1 MSVAGTDD
9 SSSIWS
15 RSGFK
20 DTFKRGRKPTSRRDS
35 DSNSASSATVERI
48 IPTLDGRRRSSTE
61 SSSALKVKKVLSGGR
76 RGRLGKIEGTS
87 TGTSSIQRPETSGG
101 HGHGH
106 DHRTSNEPFRAAY
119 DSPTEGPQAGGSEDY
134 TDDEGEDFNRPSRP
148 TLSPHQ
154 SHAGYLTLSS
164 PLINAETL
172 AISTSTRFANPSLQ
186 SLSDS
191 LQSRGTD
198 NLSPP
203 TTGTQRR
210 SPSPASRLRE
220 AFKPSKKAS
229 TASLSTESETSKSQA
244 NGGGGGGLGSLL
256 ASKGRKNDTSS
267 KVSLVPAAKVLEDRP
282 IVQEPSEKTPSPKKS
297 SATLRPIITAP
308 ATPPNIHGP
317 PIATVVTPPTPTDN
331 RHKRQISSPTA
342 GGEYS
347 SDATFEK
354 ESNFGSD
361 TASSSHS
368 PAAHRRVKSA
378 TLIPSK
384 LSNSVSAPLT
394 PALEEVKTPGGS
406 LIAGQAGQ
414 AGQGP
419 GGGFFSSMFSAAQ
432 NAANSLSN
440 TIASNTGN
448 TRSRSGTASSDPT
461 KEGGEEVI
469 LPPGSQKEPTKPGER
484 RQLAVETL
492 GSGNLSLSH
501 LGISESLEVSPMT
514 SNVDLDGGIRNDE
527 LAAKAEDDAAA
538 KAVSVAYSEKPNEGK
553 VASVAPSVA
562 ETTRTAEENTP
573 GRVPAEPET
582 SSIKR
587 AGSVR
592 SRLSGR
598 RRRTRGSSAA
608 TGIVAPL
615 IQGPGGTP
623 AQRLTGFAV
632 ANPKRNRDFHNLFR
646 SVPDDD
652 YLIEDYSAAL
662 QREILLHGRLYISEG
677 HICFSSNIL
686 GWVTNLVMSF
696 DEVISVEKK
705 STAMIF
711 QNGIVIQTLQAR
723 NVFASL
729 LSRDLTYDLIIS
741 IWKISHPNLKSS
753 LNGAPVEGIGT
764 GDKTEKAGSVIE
776 DGSASEEIY
785 DEDEEDDDDERDG
798 SFMDANDV
806 STVGSEIGDAT
817 KAVIRKASAA
827 AVGAPANGGTVKPSE
842 VTESTLPGA
851 TATADFPGA
860 ATHEPTDCGDQS
872 AHHEKVLIDTTI
884 PAPLGKIYSL
894 MFGPASG
901 AFMRRWLIEDQKSL
915 ELQLDDDK
923 KGLGADC
930 KSMTYS
936 YIKPLGGS
944 IGPKQTR
951 CMISQNLEQFDL
963 EKAVTVACS
972 TQNPDVPS
980 GNVFMVK
987 TRYCLMWG
995 PGNSTRLISTCTIE
1009 WSGKS
1014 WLKGPIEKGANDGQ
1028 MAYAKDLVIALRN
1041 AVSVKEK
1048 SKTGLKGR
1056 NKGGKRRKEAMD
1068 ESNSFRD
1075 NMDMAAATKANE
1087 PDWGL
1092 LEPLRSLLGPVASL
1106 LSPTVIISFLTLT
1119 IFIMWWRTPTRAGS
1133 GLGYSGLPTPQ
1144 RIAAYEE
1151 MWRTEE
1157 SELWKWLEERVG
1169 IDGPTP
1175 AFLTG
1180 PGEDGL
1186 SKQRVKD
1193 MEQRLV
1199 SEEMSERQMMEAIK
1213 VTRERLEALEVA
1225 VLNKHKKLDD
1235 PPQRT
1240 EAQSPL

>member
-9 SSSIWS
+9 TTTKWS

-20 DTFKRGRKPTSRRDS
+20 DTFKRGRKAPSRRDS
-35 DSNSASSATVERI
+35 DSNSTGSATIERI
-48 IPTLDGRRRSSTE
+48 IPTLDGRRRSSTD
-61 SSSALKVKKVLSGGR
+61 SSSALKKVLSGGR
-76 RGRLGKIEGTS
+76 RGRLGKKDS
-87 TGTSSIQRPETSGG
+87 SSSIQRPET
-101 HGHGH
+101 
-106 DHRTSNEPFRAAY
+106 RTSNGLLQNN
-119 DSPTEGPQAGGSEDY
+119 SSTEDPLGGGGSEDY
-134 TDDEGEDFNRPSRP
+134 TEDEGEDLSRLSRP
-148 TLSPHQ
+148 TISPHQ

-172 AISTSTRFANPSLQ
+172 ATSAYSNIANLSLQ
-186 SLSDS
+186 SLGDTLPSKGSD
-191 LQSRGTD
+191 T
-198 NLSPP
+198 LSTPS
-203 TTGTQRR
+203 TSAQRR
-210 SPSPASRLRE
+210 SPSPGSRLKE
-220 AFKPSKKAS
+220 AFKPSKRPS
-229 TASLSTESETSKSQA
+229 TAVSSTESETSRTQT
-244 NGGGGGGLGSLL
+244 NGGGGGLGGLL
-256 ASKGRKNDTSS
+256 AGKGRKNSSNS
-267 KVSLVPAAKVLEDRP
+267 KVSLVPTAKVFDDQP
-282 IVQEPSEKTPSPKKS
+282 IVQEPGAKTPSPKKS
-297 SATLRPIITAP
+297 SATVRPIITVP

-331 RHKRQISSPTA
+331 RDQHQSSSPT
-342 GGEYS
+342 GGRVFS
-347 SDATFEK
+347 SDATFDEQ
-354 ESNFGSD
+354 SNTGSD
-361 TASSSHS
+361 TASSTQSQT
-368 PAAHRRVKSA
+368 AHRRAKSA
-378 TLIPSK
+378 TLAPSK
-384 LSNSVSAPLT
+384 LSNSISAPLT
-394 PALEEVKTPGGS
+394 PAPEEVRTPGGS
-406 LIAGQAGQ
+406 LVAGQ
-414 AGQGP
+414 AGQGSS
-419 GGGFFSSMFSAAQ
+419 GGFFSSMFSAAQ
-432 NAANSLSN
+432 NAANSFSN

-448 TRSRSGTASSDPT
+448 ARSRSGTGTSDPI

-469 LPPGSQKEPTKPGER
+469 LPPGSQNPPVQTGQR
-484 RQLAVETL
+484 HQLAVETL

-501 LGISESLEVSPMT
+501 LGISESSEVSPMA
-514 SNVDLDGGIRNDE
+514 SNIDLVGGIRNDE

-538 KAVSVAYSEKPNEGK
+538 RAVSVAYSEKRNGGK
-553 VASVAPSVA
+553 AGSVTPSVA
-562 ETTRTAEENTP
+562 DTTLAAEESTP
-573 GRVPAEPET
+573 GRPPTEPES

-608 TGIVAPL
+608 TGVAVAPL

-632 ANPKRNRDFHNLFR
+632 ANAKRNRDFHNLFR

-741 IWKISHPNLKSS
+741 IWKISHPHLKSS
-753 LNGAPVEGIGT
+753 LNGAPVDGIGT
-764 GDKTEKAGSVIE
+764 GDKTEKAGSGNE

-785 DEDEEDDDDERDG
+785 DEDEEDDDEGDG
-798 SFMDANDV
+798 SFMDAAEV
-806 STVGSEIGDAT
+806 STIGSEVGDAT
-817 KAVIRKASAA
+817 KAVIRIASAA
-827 AVGAPANGGTVKPSE
+827 AVGAPAIGGAVKSSDAI
-842 VTESTLPGA
+842 ESVLGA
-851 TATADFPGA
+851 VATTDFPGPV
-860 ATHEPTDCGDQS
+860 THEATDCGDQS

-915 ELQLDDDK
+915 ELQLEDDK
-923 KGLGADC
+923 KGLGPDC
-930 KSMTYS
+930 KTMNYS

-951 CMISQNLEQFDL
+951 CMISQSLEQFDL
-963 EKAVTVACS
+963 EKAVTVSCS

-995 PGNSTRLISTCTIE
+995 PGNATRVISTCAIE

-1028 MAYAKDLVIALRN
+1028 MAYAKDIVAALRN

-1048 SKTGLKGR
+1048 SKMGLKGK
-1056 NKGGKRRKEAMD
+1056 NKGGKRRKDTMD
-1068 ESNSFRD
+1068 ESNSFQD
-1075 NMDMAAATKANE
+1075 NVNTATSTKADE
-1087 PDWGL
+1087 PNWGL
-1092 LEPLRSLLGPVASL
+1092 LEPVRTLLGPAAPL
-1106 LSPTVIISFLTLT
+1106 LSPTVIIAFLSIT
-1119 IFIMWWRTPTRAGS
+1119 IFIMWWRTPTRSGS
-1133 GLGYSGLPTPQ
+1133 GFGNSGLPTPQ

-1169 IDGPTP
+1169 LDGPVPT
-1175 AFLTG
+1175 FLSAHSG
-1180 PGEDGL
+1180 DGRSDPL
-1186 SKQRVKD
+1186 SRQRVKD

-1199 SEEMSERQMMEAIK
+1199 SEDMSERQIREAIK
-1213 VTRERLEALEVA
+1213 ITRERLEALEVA
-1225 VLNKHKKLDD
+1225 VLKKNRQLDRRSQ
-1235 PPQRT
+1235 PMETQG
-1240 EAQSPL
+1240 S

>member
-1 MSVAGTDD
+1 M
-9 SSSIWS
+9 
-15 RSGFK
+15 
-20 DTFKRGRKPTSRRDS
+20 
-35 DSNSASSATVERI
+35 
-48 IPTLDGRRRSSTE
+48 
-61 SSSALKVKKVLSGGR
+61 
-76 RGRLGKIEGTS
+76 
-87 TGTSSIQRPETSGG
+87 
-101 HGHGH
+101 
-106 DHRTSNEPFRAAY
+106 
-119 DSPTEGPQAGGSEDY
+119 
-134 TDDEGEDFNRPSRP
+134 
-148 TLSPHQ
+148 
-154 SHAGYLTLSS
+154 
-164 PLINAETL
+164 
-172 AISTSTRFANPSLQ
+172 
-186 SLSDS
+186 
-191 LQSRGTD
+191 
-198 NLSPP
+198 
-203 TTGTQRR
+203 
-210 SPSPASRLRE
+210 
-220 AFKPSKKAS
+220 
-229 TASLSTESETSKSQA
+229 
-244 NGGGGGGLGSLL
+244 
-256 ASKGRKNDTSS
+256 
-267 KVSLVPAAKVLEDRP
+267 PAAKVFDDQP
-282 IVQEPSEKTPSPKKS
+282 IVQEPGEKTPSPKKS
-297 SATLRPIITAP
+297 SATLRPIITVP

-317 PIATVVTPPTPTDN
+317 SLATVVTPPTPTDN
-331 RHKRQISSPTA
+331 RHQRQISSPTA
-342 GGEYS
+342 GGALS
-347 SDATFEK
+347 PDAAYEK
-354 ESNFGSD
+354 ESNSGSD
-361 TASSSHS
+361 TASSSQS
-368 PAAHRRVKSA
+368 QATHRRVKSA

-394 PALEEVKTPGGS
+394 PAPEEVKTPGGS
-406 LIAGQAGQ
+406 LV

-448 TRSRSGTASSDPT
+448 TRSRSGTGSSDPT

-469 LPPGSQKEPTKPGER
+469 LPPGSQKQPVQPGER

-501 LGISESLEVSPMT
+501 LGISESSEISPMT
-514 SNVDLDGGIRNDE
+514 SNVDLVGGIRNDE
-527 LAAKAEDDAAA
+527 LAAKAEDNAAA
-538 KAVSVAYSEKPNEGK
+538 RAVSVAYSEKPNGGK
-553 VASVAPSVA
+553 AGSVAPSVA
-562 ETTRTAEENTP
+562 DTARTAEETTP
-573 GRVPAEPET
+573 VRPPAEPET
-582 SSIKR
+582 LSLKR
-587 AGSVR
+587 TGSVR

-608 TGIVAPL
+608 TGIAVAPL
-615 IQGPGGTP
+615 IQGPGGTT

-776 DGSASEEIY
+776 DGSVSEEIY
-785 DEDEEDDDDERDG
+785 DEDEEDDDDEGDG
-798 SFMDANDV
+798 NLMDANDV

-817 KAVIRKASAA
+817 KAVIRKASAL
-827 AVGAPANGGTVKPSE
+827 AVGAPANGGTVKPSDAL
-842 VTESTLPGA
+842 ESAPAGA
-851 TATADFPGA
+851 IATVDFPGP

-884 PAPLGKIYSL
+884 SAPLGKIYSL

-915 ELQLDDDK
+915 DLQLEDDK

-930 KSMTYS
+930 KSMNFS

-951 CMISQNLEQFDL
+951 CMISQSLEQFDL

-995 PGNSTRLISTCTIE
+995 PGNSTRLISTCAIE

-1014 WLKGPIEKGANDGQ
+1014 WLKGKKVRL
-1028 MAYAKDLVIALRN
+1028 YFRN
-1041 AVSVKEK
+1041 R
-1048 SKTGLKGR
+1048 G
-1056 NKGGKRRKEAMD
+1056 
-1068 ESNSFRD
+1068 
-1075 NMDMAAATKANE
+1075 
-1087 PDWGL
+1087 
-1092 LEPLRSLLGPVASL
+1092 
-1106 LSPTVIISFLTLT
+1106 
-1119 IFIMWWRTPTRAGS
+1119 
-1133 GLGYSGLPTPQ
+1133 
-1144 RIAAYEE
+1144 
-1151 MWRTEE
+1151 
-1157 SELWKWLEERVG
+1157 
-1169 IDGPTP
+1169 
-1175 AFLTG
+1175 
-1180 PGEDGL
+1180 
-1186 SKQRVKD
+1186 
-1193 MEQRLV
+1193 
-1199 SEEMSERQMMEAIK
+1199 
-1213 VTRERLEALEVA
+1213 
-1225 VLNKHKKLDD
+1225 
-1235 PPQRT
+1235 
-1240 EAQSPL
+1240 

>member
-1 MSVAGTDD
+1 MSVAGKDD
-9 SSSIWS
+9 NSTKWS

-20 DTFKRGRKPTSRRDS
+20 DTFKRGRKGTSRRDS
-35 DSNSASSATVERI
+35 DSNSNSASSATAERI
-48 IPTLDGRRRSSTE
+48 IPTFDGRRSSTD
-61 SSSALKVKKVLSGGR
+61 SSSALKKVLSGGR
-76 RGRLGKIEGTS
+76 KGRLGKNES
-87 TGTSSIQRPETSGG
+87 TSSIQRPETSEG
-101 HGHGH
+101 HGNP
-106 DHRTSNEPFRAAY
+106 RSNDAFRGAY
-119 DSPTEGPQAGGSEDY
+119 NSSAEGPVGSGGSEDY
-134 TDDEGEDFNRPSRP
+134 TEDEGEDPSRPSRP

-172 AISTSTRFANPSLQ
+172 AASTSTRFANPSSQ

-191 LQSRGTD
+191 LQSRGAD

-210 SPSPASRLRE
+210 SPSPGSRLRE
-220 AFKPSKKAS
+220 AFKPSKKPS
-229 TASLSTESETSKSQA
+229 TANLSTESDTSKNQA

-256 ASKGRKNDTSS
+256 VGKARKSTSS
-267 KVSLVPAAKVLEDRP
+267 KVSLLPAAKVFDNQP
-282 IVQEPSEKTPSPKKS
+282 IVQEHGEKTPSPKKS
-297 SATLRPIITAP
+297 SATLRPVITVP
-308 ATPPNIHGP
+308 ATPPNIHGSS
-317 PIATVVTPPTPTDN
+317 IATVVTPPTPTDT
-331 RHKRQISSPTA
+331 RHQRPTSSPTA
-342 GGEYS
+342 GGTYS
-347 SDATFEK
+347 SDATLEK
-354 ESNFGSD
+354 ESNSGSD
-361 TASSSHS
+361 TASSSQS
-368 PAAHRRVKSA
+368 QAAHRRVKSA
-378 TLIPSK
+378 TLAPSK

-394 PALEEVKTPGGS
+394 PAPEEVKTPGGG
-406 LIAGQAGQ
+406 LVAGQ

-448 TRSRSGTASSDPT
+448 TRSRSGTGSSDPT
-461 KEGGEEVI
+461 IEGGEEVI
-469 LPPGSQKEPTKPGER
+469 LPPGSQKQPAQPGER
-484 RQLAVETL
+484 RQLAIETL

-501 LGISESLEVSPMT
+501 LGISESSEVSPMA
-514 SNVDLDGGIRNDE
+514 SNVDLVGGIRNDE

-538 KAVSVAYSEKPNEGK
+538 RAVSVAYSEKPNEGK
-553 VASVAPSVA
+553 VGSVAPSVA

-573 GRVPAEPET
+573 GRLPVEPGT
-582 SSIKR
+582 PSIKR

-608 TGIVAPL
+608 TGIAVAPL
-615 IQGPGGTP
+615 IQGPGGTT

-686 GWVTNLVMSF
+686 GWVTNLVMGF

-785 DEDEEDDDDERDG
+785 DEDEEDDDEEGDG
-798 SFMDANDV
+798 SLLDANDV
-806 STVGSEIGDAT
+806 STIGSEVGDAT

-827 AVGAPANGGTVKPSE
+827 AVGAPANGGAVKPSE
-842 VTESTLPGA
+842 AMEVALAAA
-851 TATADFPGA
+851 TTVDFPGA

-872 AHHEKVLIDTTI
+872 AHHEKVLVDTTI

-894 MFGPASG
+894 MFGPASS
-901 AFMRRWLIEDQKSL
+901 AFMRRWLIEEQKSL
-915 ELQLDDDK
+915 DLQLDDDK

-963 EKAVTVACS
+963 ERAVTVACS

-995 PGNSTRLISTCTIE
+995 PGNSTRLIITCTIE
-1009 WSGKS
+1009 WSGKR
-1014 WLKGPIEKGANDGQ
+1014 PIEKGANDGQ
-1028 MAYAKDLVIALRN
+1028 MAYAKDLVVALRN

-1048 SKTGLKGR
+1048 SKTGPKGK
-1056 NKGGKRRKEAMD
+1056 NKGGKRRKD
-1068 ESNSFRD
+1068 VNESNPFQD
-1075 NMDMAAATKANE
+1075 NMNAVATAKANE

-1092 LEPLRSLLGPVASL
+1092 LDPLRSLLGPVAPL
-1106 LSPTVIISFLTLT
+1106 LSPTVIISFLSIT

-1151 MWRTEE
+1151 IWRTEE

-1175 AFLTG
+1175 AFLSA
-1180 PGEDGL
+1180 PGGDGL
-1186 SKQRVKD
+1186 GEQRVKD

-1199 SEEMSERQMMEAIK
+1199 SEEMSERQMKEAIK

-1225 VLNKHKKLDD
+1225 VLKKHKRMDD
-1235 PPQRT
+1235 PPQRA
-1240 EAQSPL
+1240 EVQSPL

>member
-1 MSVAGTDD
+1 M
-9 SSSIWS
+9 
-15 RSGFK
+15 
-20 DTFKRGRKPTSRRDS
+20 
-35 DSNSASSATVERI
+35 
-48 IPTLDGRRRSSTE
+48 
-61 SSSALKVKKVLSGGR
+61 
-76 RGRLGKIEGTS
+76 
-87 TGTSSIQRPETSGG
+87 
-101 HGHGH
+101 
-106 DHRTSNEPFRAAY
+106 
-119 DSPTEGPQAGGSEDY
+119 
-134 TDDEGEDFNRPSRP
+134 
-148 TLSPHQ
+148 
-154 SHAGYLTLSS
+154 
-164 PLINAETL
+164 
-172 AISTSTRFANPSLQ
+172 
-186 SLSDS
+186 
-191 LQSRGTD
+191 
-198 NLSPP
+198 
-203 TTGTQRR
+203 
-210 SPSPASRLRE
+210 
-220 AFKPSKKAS
+220 
-229 TASLSTESETSKSQA
+229 
-244 NGGGGGGLGSLL
+244 GSLL
-256 ASKGRKNDTSS
+256 AGRGSKNSTGS
-267 KVSLVPAAKVLEDRP
+267 KVSLAPAAKVFDDQP
-282 IVQEPSEKTPSPKKS
+282 VVQEPGEKTPSPKKS

-308 ATPPNIHGP
+308 ATPPSIHGP
-317 PIATVVTPPTPTDN
+317 SIATVVTPPTPTDN
-331 RHKRQISSPTA
+331 RHQREISSPTA
-342 GGEYS
+342 GGAH
-347 SDATFEK
+347 SDATFDK
-354 ESNFGSD
+354 ESNSGSD
-361 TASSSHS
+361 TASSSQS
-368 PAAHRRVKSA
+368 QAAHRRGKSA
-378 TLIPSK
+378 TLVPSK

-406 LIAGQAGQ
+406 LVAGQ

-440 TIASNTGN
+440 TIGSNTGN
-448 TRSRSGTASSDPT
+448 TRSRSGTSSSDPI

-469 LPPGSQKEPTKPGER
+469 LAPGSQKQPAQLGER

-501 LGISESLEVSPMT
+501 LGISEISEVLPMT
-514 SNVDLDGGIRNDE
+514 SNVDLVGGIRNDE

-553 VASVAPSVA
+553 ALAGSVAPSMT
-562 ETTRTAEENTP
+562 ETMRAAEERSP
-573 GRVPAEPET
+573 VRPPAEPET
-582 SSIKR
+582 PSIKR

-608 TGIVAPL
+608 TGTAIAPL
-615 IQGPGGTP
+615 IQGPGGTT

-785 DEDEEDDDDERDG
+785 DEDEEDDDDEGDG
-798 SFMDANDV
+798 SLIDANDV
-806 STVGSEIGDAT
+806 STIGSEVGDAT

-827 AVGAPANGGTVKPSE
+827 AMGAPANGGTLKPSE
-842 VTESTLPGA
+842 AMESVLAGA
-851 TATADFPGA
+851 TATADFPGV

-901 AFMRRWLIEDQKSL
+901 AFMRRWLVEDQKSL
-915 ELQLDDDK
+915 DLQLEDDK

-995 PGNSTRLISTCTIE
+995 PGNSTRLISTCAIE

-1014 WLKGPIEKGANDGQ
+1014 WLKGKQ
-1028 MAYAKDLVIALRN
+1028 ALPN
-1041 AVSVKEK
+1041 FHE
-1048 SKTGLKGR
+1048 
-1056 NKGGKRRKEAMD
+1056 
-1068 ESNSFRD
+1068 
-1075 NMDMAAATKANE
+1075 
-1087 PDWGL
+1087 
-1092 LEPLRSLLGPVASL
+1092 LR
-1106 LSPTVIISFLTLT
+1106 LT
-1119 IFIMWWRTPTRAGS
+1119 S
-1133 GLGYSGLPTPQ
+1133 S
-1144 RIAAYEE
+1144 
-1151 MWRTEE
+1151 
-1157 SELWKWLEERVG
+1157 
-1169 IDGPTP
+1169 
-1175 AFLTG
+1175 
-1180 PGEDGL
+1180 
-1186 SKQRVKD
+1186 
-1193 MEQRLV
+1193 
-1199 SEEMSERQMMEAIK
+1199 
-1213 VTRERLEALEVA
+1213 
-1225 VLNKHKKLDD
+1225 
-1235 PPQRT
+1235 
-1240 EAQSPL
+1240 